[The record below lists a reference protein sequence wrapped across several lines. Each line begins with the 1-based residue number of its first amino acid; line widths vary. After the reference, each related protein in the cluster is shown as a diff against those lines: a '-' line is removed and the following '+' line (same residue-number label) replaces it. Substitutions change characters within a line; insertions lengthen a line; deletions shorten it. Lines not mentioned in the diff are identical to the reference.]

1 MIIITSHNSREKI
14 AKRKITKNIREENE
28 AIKKQR
34 DIASDINYFRI
45 ITIKLL
51 LFTYTLIHVSTYLFS
66 FIAIFIGN
74 HSPRLETLRN
84 KCFIGNYSAVLITM
98 LGELTTE
105 FEVFHVLGNS
115 IITEERGPSSSS
127 QQSVDGKNSVP
138 QRHTQKA
145 AAIAKAKMATADPE
159 EENQD
164 PADLDY

>member
-1 MIIITSHNSREKI
+1 MEY
-14 AKRKITKNIREENE
+14 A
-28 AIKKQR
+28 
-34 DIASDINYFRI
+34 
-45 ITIKLL
+45 
-51 LFTYTLIHVSTYLFS
+51 LFTGTYEPSIVVVNPLTYRVDSDNEDFDEER
-66 FIAIFIGN
+66 FDA
-74 HSPRLETLRN
+74 LDE
-84 KCFIGNYSAVLITM
+84 M

-138 QRHTQKA
+138 QRRTQKA

>member
-1 MIIITSHNSREKI
+1 MIRLFCFSVVTIMS
-14 AKRKITKNIREENE
+14 AKSFCKTKTVSCFTVLDNAMEYALSTGTYEPSVVVVNPLTYRVDSDNEDFDEERFDALDE
-28 AIKKQR
+28 
-34 DIASDINYFRI
+34 
-45 ITIKLL
+45 
-51 LFTYTLIHVSTYLFS
+51 
-66 FIAIFIGN
+66 
-74 HSPRLETLRN
+74 
-84 KCFIGNYSAVLITM
+84 M

-138 QRHTQKA
+138 QRRTQKA